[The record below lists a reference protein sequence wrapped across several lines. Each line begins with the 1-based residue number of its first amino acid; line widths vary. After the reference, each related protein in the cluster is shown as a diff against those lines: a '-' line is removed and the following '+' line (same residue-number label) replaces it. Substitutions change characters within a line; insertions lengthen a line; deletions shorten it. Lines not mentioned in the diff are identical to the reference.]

1 MDGTTYYL
9 ISELPGQPPNREAV
23 TTSEYNLVSVELAE
37 QVIGHDVFEGLTWN
51 LDWTDQ
57 IETNRR
63 LRNHSSENRAV
74 GRALQ
79 LGWNITEILI
89 FLSAGVVP
97 AAIGPVID
105 AATDTVR
112 WTQQD
117 VEEPYREAFQ
127 RFNGCLRNS
136 ESVWQLADD
145 VTSYRAL
152 DDTLSTYLGGV
163 MAVSGAVDEGT
174 VLARAW
180 ANIVRNGLSGAT
192 TSASYAVQNSGGFF
206 IGFGVSASVGELEN
220 VLRLKSNIHGIDY
233 AYATTRRPVLER
245 LRVLDD
251 RLENG
256 THRVGDGIEYWMHL
270 QTNYQM
276 TALAYAADSKYWER
290 ISDTYTGAVWDVL
303 ADAQN
308 KADETASRAESNAAT
323 YRGIGEILGLTMRKI
338 RDRTSQSIN
347 ASVGG
352 DDSAVAQVGAV
363 PTGATSHPNIGS
375 RGRHS

>member
-1 MDGTTYYL
+1 
-9 ISELPGQPPNREAV
+9 
-23 TTSEYNLVSVELAE
+23 
-37 QVIGHDVFEGLTWN
+37 
-51 LDWTDQ
+51 
-57 IETNRR
+57 
-63 LRNHSSENRAV
+63 
-74 GRALQ
+74 
-79 LGWNITEILI
+79 
-89 FLSAGVVP
+89 
-97 AAIGPVID
+97 
-105 AATDTVR
+105 
-112 WTQQD
+112 
-117 VEEPYREAFQ
+117 
-127 RFNGCLRNS
+127 
-136 ESVWQLADD
+136 VWQLADD